1 MKDYP
6 LYCELRKFS
15 RDDKSEYQKEND
27 PMLQAQL
34 NDKQEDGEQELQPY
48 EPRKLKPDGKNW

>member
-6 LYCELRKFS
+6 LYFELRKFS
-15 RDDKSEYQKEND
+15 RDDKSEYQREND

-34 NDKQEDGEQELQPY
+34 NDK
-48 EPRKLKPDGKNW
+48 